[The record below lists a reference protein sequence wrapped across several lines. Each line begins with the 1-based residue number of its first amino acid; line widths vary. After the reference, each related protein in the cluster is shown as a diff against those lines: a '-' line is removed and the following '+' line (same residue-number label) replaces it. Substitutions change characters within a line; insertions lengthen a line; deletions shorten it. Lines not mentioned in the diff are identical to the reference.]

1 MYVPHRPPS
10 SSQTGRPAT
19 FPRMSQQATSERK
32 GKERKEKGRKERIRD
47 RELGVYVCVC
57 MCICVCV
64 VERDLGEQ
72 QKKGEIR

>member
-32 GKERKEKGRKERIRD
+32 EKERIRD
-47 RELGVYVCVC
+47 RELCVC
-57 MCICVCV
+57 MCVCVCVYVHIYVCV

-72 QKKGEIR
+72 QKKGK